1 MSGVPGVEKD
11 PETPLSGV
19 TQTQGCTVDL
29 KTGRGQVVW
38 GQGPRTVPAVGRGAA
53 SEVPAGST
61 SPDCLDWTQGQGLL
75 LSREAPT
82 EPSPRP

>member
-38 GQGPRTVPAVGRGAA
+38 GQGPRTVPAVG
-53 SEVPAGST
+53 VH
-61 SPDCLDWTQGQGLL
+61 GLSL
-75 LSREAPT
+75 TDPVGT
-82 EPSPRP
+82 P